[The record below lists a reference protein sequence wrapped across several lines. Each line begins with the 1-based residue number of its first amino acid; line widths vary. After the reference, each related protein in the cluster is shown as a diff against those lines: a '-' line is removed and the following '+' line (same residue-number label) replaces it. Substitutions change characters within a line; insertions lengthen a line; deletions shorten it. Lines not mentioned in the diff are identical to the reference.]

1 MCILNEKGSTQKP
14 CAGSSLIIQ
23 NITTGAYGQYKVVA
37 LIPST
42 NQSSESYSPLLTPV
56 PGPSDVTLTILIAIF
71 GTFVLVLLAAV
82 LWQAVHLEVKLF
94 IKDRFGDIE
103 EKGQRSHD
111 AFIAYDSSSEEDRA
125 FVLEFIRPKLMQNN
139 YAVYV
144 KDIDT
149 NVGTSLAEE
158 VLEAME
164 VSLRCIILVSSS
176 FISSRLMGLQVN
188 AAEDQM
194 SEQKMKVI
202 PILFGDVD
210 EKKLKRVEGL
220 SRLMSVLRC
229 IRYKEGKT
237 SKSKFIKRLLLRMPT
252 QSKKGPV
259 KDMLLHPT
267 NDTTLLTPHVDT

>member
-1 MCILNEKGSTQKP
+1 MSWNL
-14 CAGSSLIIQ
+14 
-23 NITTGAYGQYKVVA
+23 
-37 LIPST
+37 
-42 NQSSESYSPLLTPV
+42 
-56 PGPSDVTLTILIAIF
+56 SD
-71 GTFVLVLLAAV
+71 
-82 LWQAVHLEVKLF
+82 
-94 IKDRFGDIE
+94 
-103 EKGQRSHD
+103 
-111 AFIAYDSSSEEDRA
+111 
-125 FVLEFIRPKLMQNN
+125 PKLMQNN